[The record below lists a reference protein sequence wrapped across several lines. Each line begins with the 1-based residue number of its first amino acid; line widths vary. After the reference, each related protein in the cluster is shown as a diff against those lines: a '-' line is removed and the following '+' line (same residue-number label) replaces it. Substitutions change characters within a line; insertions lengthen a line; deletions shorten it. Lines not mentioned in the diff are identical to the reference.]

1 MDHRRRSVRDGDG
14 LCEEAVYLANVID
27 RRGVRSAMSEQRS
40 WEEGRGEGGEGA
52 VKLLVGRICGVLG
65 ILVGVGAIIA
75 VFLGAAASIA
85 TGATGIVLGVV
96 GYILGARRLG
106 VATVVLG
113 VAVLFLVGASSAGFN
128 PGFGAPGHE

>member
-1 MDHRRRSVRDGDG
+1 
-14 LCEEAVYLANVID
+14 
-27 RRGVRSAMSEQRS
+27 MSEQGSR
-40 WEEGRGEGGEGA
+40 EEGPDEGREGM
-52 VKLLVGRICGVLG
+52 VKLLIGRICCVLG

-106 VATVVLG
+106 VAAVVLG
-113 VAVLFLVGASSAGFN
+113 VAVLFLVGASSAGFS
-128 PGFGAPGHE
+128 PGVGAPGHE